1 MDHLMNHDVSECL
14 FIEVEVVGHK
24 NRHITLLDRLFLFAT
39 AILKLPQLTIGMHET
54 KLGCSQLILKI
65 PAVALPKHMRH
76 RVVICY
82 HLIKISKTL
91 QN

>member
-1 MDHLMNHDVSECL
+1 MNHDVSECF

-24 NRHITLLDRLFLFAT
+24 NRHVTLFDRFFLFPP
-39 AILKLPQLTIGMHET
+39 LKCELPQGTIGMHET
-54 KLGCSQLILKI
+54 ELGRSQLMVKI
-65 PAVALPKHMRH
+65 QAVALPEHMRH

-82 HLIKISKTL
+82 HFIKICKTL

>member
-1 MDHLMNHDVSECL
+1 MNHDVSECL

-24 NRHITLLDRLFLFAT
+24 NRHIALLDRLFLFAT
-39 AILKLPQLTIGMHET
+39 AILKLPQGTIGMHET
-54 KLGCSQLILKI
+54 ELGRSQLVVKI
-65 PAVALPKHMRH
+65 QAVALPEHVRH

-82 HLIKISKTL
+82 HFIKICKTL